1 MTKKIEQKLALLGKE
16 FRFNCEIGNI
26 DRCINKYQF
35 KLKIIE
41 QEKLEI
47 NFTSILPLPL
57 VVYRQITQITGHIT
71 IFDIRL
77 YLTSWL
83 INKHDS

>member
-1 MTKKIEQKLALLGKE
+1 MTTKIKQKLAVLEKE

-35 KLKIIE
+35 NLKIIE

-57 VVYRQITQITGHIT
+57 VNYRSYHHMAHKIVPGFMAHP
-71 IFDIRL
+71 
-77 YLTSWL
+77 YV
-83 INKHDS
+83 